1 MSRRPPIQSAAPAA
15 TQRRSVSD
23 TAPDTGPAHA
33 ANATRPR
40 DRWFLSFDCATKSFA
55 FALLRVR
62 DPDPGIVPKAEALA
76 AAVKA
81 GDAPGALALA
91 QEMDAETREY
101 LHLAAGG
108 AVDLVPGKKDK
119 DIPTVERIGA
129 AMAYLRGT
137 VASALA
143 AAAADGCPPPDSR
156 HLNVAVEFQMGSN
169 APART
174 IAVILLTHFSDA
186 NTFMVG
192 PAYKNK
198 LWYPS
203 RPDLRHCHF
212 VERYSSLYTANK
224 NHSKELYFDHISPTF
239 GHDQGS
245 ALEGVPV
252 RLRKD
257 FADCVTQVLG
267 FLAFGDLEKAAEK
280 F

>member
-1 MSRRPPIQSAAPAA
+1 MSRRPSIQSAPPAA
-15 TQRRSVSD
+15 SQTRDV
-23 TAPDTGPAHA
+23 TPDTGPAHA
-33 ANATRPR
+33 ARPR

-76 AAVKA
+76 AAVRA
-81 GDAPGALALA
+81 GDAPGALAIA
-91 QEMDAETREY
+91 REMDAETRGY

-129 AMAYLRGT
+129 AIAYLRGT
-137 VASALA
+137 VACALA
-143 AAAADGCPPPDSR
+143 AAAADGCPPPDSPD
-156 HLNVAVEFQMGSN
+156 LNVAVEFQMGPN

-174 IAVILLTHFSDA
+174 IAVVLLTYFSDA

-203 RPDLRHCHF
+203 RPDLRHCFF

-224 NHSKELYFDHISPTF
+224 NHSKELYFDHLAPTF
-239 GHDQGS
+239 GHDRGG

-267 FLAFGDLEKAAEK
+267 FLAYGDLEKAAEK